1 MNITDNEFSINNEYS
16 HLQLDSTLL
25 TEGTIIDSIAYCD
38 NAYQAKTKSGKDYV
52 GFNLRGKMGLI
63 TNATLFNLVQQEN
76 ITKTLKNSIGK
87 IVYVKGE
94 VVEVKG
100 ANSINIITIDTCEN
114 SPFKREDFYPV
125 MSNMEGHVELFKDI
139 FKTLADYEYTR
150 PIMEAV
156 EKLRFLRILHDSSL
170 RSSQM
175 PIKGEG
181 LVVCNKVAATLI
193 QEDIKTEEGIDLGK
207 IGAAMTILLLGTS
220 LYIRDREDDSDS
232 LISIRASQEAL
243 LIFNIIN
250 KFSVFGNNNYSN
262 DLKTEFIHLRE
273 CYIGLSKPE
282 TLLSHLIPK
291 LIETES
297 SFVTMTEFFKETHI
311 GNEYILDGKKICR
324 CL

>member
-25 TEGTIIDSIAYCD
+25 TEGTIVDVIAYCD

-63 TNATLFNLVQQEN
+63 TNAALFNIIQQEN
-76 ITKTLKNSIGK
+76 ITKTLKNSVGK

-100 ANSINIITIDTCEN
+100 VNSINIITIDTCEN
-114 SPFKREDFYPV
+114 SPFNPEDFFPNAPNLE
-125 MSNMEGHVELFKDI
+125 SHVETFKSI
-139 FKTLADYEYTR
+139 FKTLVEYEYTR

-170 RSSQM
+170 RNSQM

-181 LVVCNKVAATLI
+181 LIVCNNVASKLI
-193 QEDIKTEEGIDLGK
+193 DDEIKTVDGLDLGK
-207 IGAAMTILLLGTS
+207 IGAAMTILLLGIS
-220 LYIRDREDDSDS
+220 LYIRDREDSESS
-232 LISIRASQEAL
+232 LVSIRASQESL
-243 LIFNIIN
+243 LVFNIIN
-250 KFSVFGNNNYSN
+250 KFAIFGNNQYTN

-273 CYIGLSKPE
+273 CYTGISKPT
-282 TLLSHLIPK
+282 TLLAHIIPDLIK
-291 LIETES
+291 NES
-297 SFVTMTEFFKETHI
+297 NLFTYKEFIKSTHV